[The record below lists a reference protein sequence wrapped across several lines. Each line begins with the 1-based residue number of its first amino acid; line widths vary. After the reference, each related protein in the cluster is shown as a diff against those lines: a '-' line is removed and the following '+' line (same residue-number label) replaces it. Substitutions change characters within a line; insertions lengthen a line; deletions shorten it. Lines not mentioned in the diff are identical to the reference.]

1 MMSPFDRTWR
11 LTKLL
16 LRRDRI
22 RLTGWLS
29 VITAATL
36 LTAAAFPGL
45 YTTETEREQLAIS
58 MINPAVTALVGP
70 GHGLDDYTYGP
81 MMAHQMLGLTA
92 LIIAI
97 MAVLLTIRY
106 TRADEEEG
114 RTEMV
119 RALAVGRSAPLM
131 SALLVMTMLS
141 GAIGLAN
148 AVGLGLLGLEG
159 MNWAGSLHYGAVL
172 TLTSLF
178 FTGVTFITAQLAE
191 TARAASGM
199 AIIAAVGAY
208 AVRAVGDI
216 SVDILTW
223 FSPFGWL
230 LAAETY
236 VNNYVWPLL
245 LTLFASALAITAGL
259 WLAAGRDV
267 GSGLL
272 HSKAGRSRARKSLLS
287 PIGLQMRLQR
297 TSILVW
303 TASLFLLGVTYG
315 SVLGDIDLFFS
326 DIDFMEDFLP
336 AVEGLSLTDQFLSV
350 LFVIMAIM
358 ASVPTVMQLTKLR
371 SEEKKQRIEPIVS
384 LAVSRG
390 KLLTSYM
397 VPALLTSVIMLSA
410 TSAGL
415 GAAAVAV
422 IEDGRPF
429 MEYYGAGMAY
439 LPAVLVMTATAALLI
454 GWVPAFTS
462 IVWGYLAAS
471 FVIVYMGNLF
481 QFPDWMDRL
490 TPFGYVPAVPVES
503 AAILPTAGL
512 VAAALVLT
520 AGAYIGFGR
529 RDLQQG

>member
-11 LTKLL
+11 LTRLL
-16 LRRDRI
+16 VRRDRI
-22 RLTGWLS
+22 RLTGWLFG
-29 VITAATL
+29 ITAATV

-45 YTTETEREQLAIS
+45 YTTEAERQQLALS

-70 GHGLDDYTYGP
+70 GHGLDNYTYGP

-92 LIIAI
+92 LIVAV
-97 MAVLLTIRY
+97 MAVLLTVRY

-131 SALLVMTMLS
+131 SALLVMTLLS
-141 GAIGLAN
+141 GAIGFAN
-148 AVGLGLLGLEG
+148 AVGLGLLRLEG
-159 MNWAGSLHYGAVL
+159 MDWTGSLHYGAVL
-172 TLTSLF
+172 SLTGLF
-178 FTGVTFITAQLAE
+178 FTGITLITAQLAE
-191 TARAASGM
+191 TSRAASGM

-216 SVDILTW
+216 SLDAFTW

-245 LTLFASALAITAGL
+245 LTFAVSVAAVALGA

-272 HSKAGRSRARKSLLS
+272 HPKAGRDHATRSLLS
-287 PIGLQMRLQR
+287 PIGLQLRLQR

-326 DIDFMEDFLP
+326 DIDFMEEFLP

-358 ASVPTVMQLTKLR
+358 ASVPAVMQLTKLR

-384 LAVSRG
+384 LAVSRD
-390 KLLTSYM
+390 KLLSSYV
-397 VPALLTSVIMLSA
+397 VPALLTSVVMLSA

-415 GAAAVAV
+415 GAAAITV

-429 MEYYGAGMAY
+429 LDYYGAGMMY
-439 LPAVLVMTATAALLI
+439 LPAVLVMTGVAALLI
-454 GWVPAFTS
+454 GWLPAWTS

-471 FVIVYMGNLF
+471 FVVVYMGNLF

-490 TPFGYVPAVPVES
+490 TPYGYVPAVPVE
-503 AAILPTAGL
+503 AAAFLPAAGL
-512 VAAALVLT
+512 ITVALLLT
-520 AGAYIGFGR
+520 AGAYMGFRR